1 MSAGGLH
8 GMYDIPSG
16 FHLCLFY
23 RSPKE
28 FLPFWNMRLYQP
40 ALYILIVFVSACGT
54 HIIHQPTLNLDRESQ
69 FTNVTVHDCS
79 EADTCTISLSDPTLP
94 PIFGQNIPI
103 RLKGIHAWAIKGRC
117 PQETELAKKARDFLR
132 AQLGKAMRI
141 DVVEPERDKYFR
153 LHGYLIMD
161 GNNLSTALIAAGHA
175 QPDSGGTKL
184 HPPCPAH
191 TPLNCKLQCR

>member
-1 MSAGGLH
+1 
-8 GMYDIPSG
+8 
-16 FHLCLFY
+16 
-23 RSPKE
+23 
-28 FLPFWNMRLYQP
+28 MRLYQP

-103 RLKGIHAWAIKGRC
+103 RLKGIHVWAIKGRC

-153 LHGYLIMD
+153 LHGYLIVD
-161 GNNLSTALIAAGHA
+161 GNNLSIALIAAGHA